1 MFLVAIAYYFGA
13 QFGFSLRFP
22 NSPLSVIW
30 PPNAILL
37 AALLLMPTQRWW
49 LLLLAVFPAHVL
61 VEYQN
66 GVQLWAIPGLYITNC
81 GQAVLG
87 AAGIRWLSGG
97 SPRLDTL
104 NRMIVYGACAV
115 LGAPFIFSFLDT
127 AVSVFTHWEGSQQLL
142 LHWEERFVSNA
153 LTALALPPV
162 ILVVATRWREWLRQ
176 VPSSRYLEAVA
187 AGIGV
192 VVSGFIVFGTGI
204 AGVTDQRAFIYLPIP
219 FLLWVAVR
227 FGVGGTSIALF
238 GITLLSAGLNAG
250 IAHDPFVAETPAASV
265 LALQIFLI
273 GLSAPVLLLAALMEE
288 RDRTAAELRASEE
301 RYRAI
306 VSNLPKGYA
315 TIYDANLHVLVA
327 DGPGLPWPMGGKS
340 PHEVMDEGD
349 HGLVENTM
357 RAAIAGM
364 SASREV
370 CAGHRWYLVQCVP
383 IRQGSDALG
392 LCVTFD
398 ITKRK
403 RAEAALRASE
413 ARYRDLVEAQ
423 GELICRYRP
432 DGTLTF
438 VNDAYSRYFG
448 KSRKEL
454 LGMKFFTLL
463 PETEAK
469 RARSAL
475 DRFVRDPSAVNDEH
489 TVVQPDGTVVWHQ
502 WVERPIF
509 GADGTLLEIQAIGR
523 DITERKHAEHEVA
536 RLAAH
541 LLRAQD
547 GERQRIARELHDGTA
562 QTIGSVELILARL
575 HIEFAREDHN
585 KAKID
590 QLLAESH
597 LLATTA
603 MQELRTLSY
612 LLHPPELDHL
622 GLVGAVQAYAE
633 GFTRRSGVEVTVV
646 APDYFDRLSP
656 DVEIALFRVVQEC
669 LTNVLRHSGSPCAHI
684 RIAAS
689 HGYAVLQVRD
699 SGHGIYRRVERHGE
713 GEVETLGVG
722 IPGMRQRLLEFG
734 GRLKIRTFAQGTMIT
749 AIIPVRQALA
759 PAVMNLSS
767 ANER

>member
-1 MFLVAIAYYFGA
+1 MLLAATAYYLGA

-22 NSPLSVIW
+22 GSPLSVIW

-37 AALLLMPTQRWW
+37 AALLLAPTQTWW
-49 LLLLAVFPAHVL
+49 LLLLAVVPAHAL
-61 VEYQN
+61 ALYQN
-66 GVQLWAIPGLYITNC
+66 GVQPWAIPGLYVTNC

-104 NRMIVYGACAV
+104 NRMVVFVLSAV
-115 LGAPFIFSFLDT
+115 VGAPFIFSFLDT
-127 AVSVFTHWEGSQQLL
+127 AVSVLTHWEGSQQVM

-162 ILVVATRWREWLRQ
+162 ILVAATCWREWLWHI
-176 VPSSRYLEAVA
+176 SWSRYLEAILAGVGVA
-187 AGIGV
+187 A
-192 VVSGFIVFGTGI
+192 SGFVVFGTGLAAV
-204 AGVTDQRAFIYLPIP
+204 AGQRALMFLPIP
-219 FLLWVAVR
+219 FLLWAAVR
-227 FGVGGTSIALF
+227 FGVGGTGVAFL
-238 GITLLSAGLNAG
+238 GITLLSACLNAG
-250 IAHDPFVAETPAASV
+250 TAHGSFVADTPATSV

-273 GLSAPVLLLAALMEE
+273 ALSAPIILLAALMEE
-288 RDRTAAELRASEE
+288 RDRTVAQLRASEE

-306 VSNLPKGYA
+306 VSNLPRGYA
-315 TIYDANLHVLVA
+315 TVYDADLNILVA
-327 DGPGLPWPMGGKS
+327 DGPGQALPLVGTS
-340 PHEVMDEGD
+340 PDEAMAESD
-349 HGLVENTM
+349 RASVENTM
-357 RAAIAGM
+357 RAAIAGT

-370 CAGHRWYLVQCVP
+370 CVRHRWYLVQCVP
-383 IRQGSDALG
+383 IRQGREATG

-423 GELICRYRP
+423 TEMICRYRR

-438 VNDAYSRYFG
+438 ANEAYSRYFG

-454 LGMKFFTLL
+454 LGKKFFALL
-463 PETEAK
+463 PETEAR
-469 RARSAL
+469 RARVAL
-475 DRFVRDPSAVNDEH
+475 DRFVRNPSVVSDEH
-489 TVVQPDGTVVWHQ
+489 TVIQADGTIVWHQ

-509 GADGTLLEIQAIGR
+509 GLDGRLIEIQAIGR
-523 DITERKHAEHEVA
+523 DVTERKRAEQEVA

-547 GERQRIARELHDGTA
+547 GERRHIARELHDGTA

-575 HIEFAREDHN
+575 HIECAREEQN

-622 GLVGAVQAYAE
+622 GLVGAVRAYGE
-633 GFTRRSGVEVTVV
+633 GFSKRSGIDVT
-646 APDYFDRLSP
+646 
-656 DVEIALFRVVQEC
+656 
-669 LTNVLRHSGSPCAHI
+669 
-684 RIAAS
+684 
-689 HGYAVLQVRD
+689 
-699 SGHGIYRRVERHGE
+699 
-713 GEVETLGVG
+713 
-722 IPGMRQRLLEFG
+722 
-734 GRLKIRTFAQGTMIT
+734 
-749 AIIPVRQALA
+749 
-759 PAVMNLSS
+759 
-767 ANER
+767 